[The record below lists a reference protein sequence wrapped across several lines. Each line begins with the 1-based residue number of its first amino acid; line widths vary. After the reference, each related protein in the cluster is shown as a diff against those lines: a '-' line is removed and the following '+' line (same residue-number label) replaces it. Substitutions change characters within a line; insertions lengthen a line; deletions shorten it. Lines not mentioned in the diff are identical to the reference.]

1 MGYADGDCS
10 DQRLMPS
17 NMSIMLITM
26 TIKLTII
33 AVALLL
39 FLLPS
44 LLMITRS

>member
-26 TIKLTII
+26 TIKMTMVS
-33 AVALLL
+33 VALFL
-39 FLLPS
+39 F
-44 LLMITRS
+44 